1 MQESEKIV
9 IKTTNEVS
17 SLSPIQ
23 TRLIGIILFLFCLMI
38 VLSIASLAVSIK
50 RKNKRRII
58 YQIILSVI
66 VFLFSYLI
74 LDKSIAL
81 NIFGI
86 NTDLYT
92 ILLLLSVG
100 NILTLINIFKK

>member
-1 MQESEKIV
+1 MQGNEKI
-9 IKTTNEVS
+9 IDKTTNGES

-23 TRLIGIILFLFCLMI
+23 TRLIGSIILLFCLMI
-38 VLSIASLAVSIK
+38 VLSIASLVVSIK

-58 YQIILSVI
+58 YQIILSVM

-74 LDKSIAL
+74 LDKRIAL

-86 NTDLYT
+86 NSDLYT
-92 ILLLLSVG
+92 IILLLSVG
-100 NILTLINIFKK
+100 NILTLINILKK